1 MENRVLLSGLAV
13 TDNTVAT
20 SLVTN
25 IVGSGVS
32 MVSNQSLVAY
42 TGTVSTKYDDPTDSS
57 SAGTFTGGNLGS
69 PVILGFDSGIVLS
82 TGGVQNVIGPN
93 EFDQISQE
101 NSLSGDSDL
110 STLVGVP
117 TFDATVLEF
126 DFTPVGSTVSF
137 NYVFSSD
144 EYNEFVNPLAPY
156 RDVFGVFVNHSSTN
170 VAVVPTN
177 LPITVNNINNSVN
190 SGDFRDNELPLLGGP
205 APICIEM
212 DGLTV
217 VLTVTANVNPGV
229 ANHIK
234 LAIADGADPNYD
246 SNVFIQAASFMSP
259 PDQGGDPTIDSLSAN
274 SVFEDGIVHLTGT
287 YSNIPPT
294 ANAQLTINWGE
305 GAPQVVNVTGGS
317 FDIPHQYL
325 DDNPTNTPFDVYMI
339 GVTLSDGLGGSDT
352 DSTTTTV
359 TNVAPVINSLA
370 ATSVFENGVV
380 HMTGTYSDFGTQDT
394 HTLTI
399 NWGEGVPQTVTVTG
413 GSFDITHQY
422 LDDNPS
428 GTASDVYIIGVRLTD
443 DDTGFVTA
451 STTTRITNVAPVIN
465 TLAATSVFEN
475 GVVRLT
481 GTYSDVGTQDT
492 HKLTINWG
500 EGAPQI
506 VTVTGGSF
514 DITHQ
519 YLDDNP
525 TCTSS
530 DVYTIGVRLTDDDTG
545 FVTRSTTT
553 RITNVAPVLT
563 SLTNSSP
570 DCGQAFMG
578 VDRVTISAA
587 FSDVGKRDTHSASI
601 NWGDGTT
608 STGTVTETIGTGIG
622 TVSGSHVYA
631 TGGFFTITV
640 TLKDDDT
647 SISQLQTIATVG
659 GIGVRNG
666 QLQIIGTNGR
676 DIVEVTLVS
685 SNGGSHCGSN
695 GGSSSKISVKTQF
708 NLSCRGGAKTYTFD
722 ASTITSIRILGCGCD
737 DDLKVSSNIK
747 IPTTIDG
754 GAGNDRIWGGG
765 GNDTIVDLSGN
776 NQIWGGNGNDV
787 ITTGSGNDNIDA
799 GAGNDIVYAGAG
811 NDCVLGGD
819 GNDIIVGGAGNDTID
834 GGKGRDFLIG
844 GTGADN
850 IKGGDD
856 DDILIADYT
865 SYDSNQAALSAL
877 FKEWTSCG
885 SYASRVS
892 NLRTGGG
899 LTGGFKL
906 IGDHGATQ
914 TVFNDNDVDR
924 LDGNCGLDVFWA
936 NLVADNGG
944 ALDIVMSSCGETKLD
959 TDF

>member
-1 MENRVLLSGLAV
+1 MENRVLLSAI
-13 TDNTVAT
+13 
-20 SLVTN
+20 SVTN
-25 IVGSGVS
+25 DTSATNLVSTLVGTGIAST
-32 MVSNQSLVAY
+32 SNETLIAY
-42 TGTVSTKYDDPTDSS
+42 TGAGTSKYDGPAGPLASS
-57 SAGTFTGGNLGS
+57 SAGTFTGNPLGS
-69 PVILGFDSGIVLS
+69 ATPIVGFDSGIILS
-82 TGGVQNVIGPN
+82 TGGVQNVVGPN
-93 EFDQISQE
+93 QLDNWSQD
-101 NSLSGDSDL
+101 NL
-110 STLVGVP
+110 STGDAQLDVLAG
-117 TFDATVLEF
+117 TTTYDATVLEF
-126 DFTPVGSTVSF
+126 DFVPVGSTISF
-137 NYVFSSD
+137 NYVFSSE
-144 EYNEFVNPLAPY
+144 EYNEYVNDNEPFN
-156 RDVFGVFVNHSSTN
+156 DVFAFYVNGTN
-170 VAVVPTN
+170 VAVVPSTTT
-177 LPITVNNINNSVN
+177 PITVQTINNGVN
-190 SGDFRDNELPLLGGP
+190 SGYYRDNEY
-205 APICIEM
+205 ATTMSPIDTEM

-217 VLTVTANVNPGV
+217 VLTATATVNPGV
-229 ANHIK
+229 TNHIK

-246 SNVFIQAASFMSP
+246 SNVFIQAGTFTSP
-259 PDQGGDPTIDSLSAN
+259 PDQGGDPTIDTLSAT
-274 SVFEDGIVHLTGT
+274 SVFENGIVHLTGT
-287 YSNIPPT
+287 YSNIPPMAT
-294 ANAQLTINWGE
+294 AQLTINWGE

-325 DDNPTNTPFDVYMI
+325 DDNPTNTPFDIYTI
-339 GVTLSDGLGGSDT
+339 DVTLSDGLGGSDD
-352 DSTTTTV
+352 DSTTTTI
-359 TNVAPVINSLA
+359 TNVAPVINTLA

-380 HMTGTYSDFGTQDT
+380 HLTGTYSDVSTQDT
-394 HTLTI
+394 HTLTVS
-399 NWGEGVPQTVTVTG
+399 WGEGAPQTVTVTG

-422 LDDNPS
+422 LDDNP
-428 GTASDVYIIGVRLTD
+428 
-443 DDTGFVTA
+443 TG
-451 STTTRITNVAPVIN
+451 
-465 TLAATSVFEN
+465 
-475 GVVRLT
+475 
-481 GTYSDVGTQDT
+481 
-492 HKLTINWG
+492 
-500 EGAPQI
+500 
-506 VTVTGGSF
+506 
-514 DITHQ
+514 
-519 YLDDNP
+519 
-525 TCTSS
+525 TSS
-530 DVYTIGVRLTDDDTG
+530 DVYMIGVTLSDDDTG

-695 GGSSSKISVKTQF
+695 GGSSSKLSVKTQF

-856 DDILIADYT
+856 DDILIAGYT

-877 FKEWTSCG
+877 FKEWTGCG
-885 SYASRVS
+885 SYSSRV
-892 NLRTGGG
+892 NNIRTGGG

-944 ALDIVMSSCGETKLD
+944 ALDIVMTSCGETKLD